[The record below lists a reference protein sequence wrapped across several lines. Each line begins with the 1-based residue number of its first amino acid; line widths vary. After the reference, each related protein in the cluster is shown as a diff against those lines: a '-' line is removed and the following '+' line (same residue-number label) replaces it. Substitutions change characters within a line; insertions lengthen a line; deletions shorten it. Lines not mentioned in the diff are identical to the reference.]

1 MLVVTAA
8 AVACLYLINTYLQGA
23 TLTTQGQSRSLRI
36 LTWNIGK
43 LYHARWDSRASDD
56 DLDHVAE
63 VIRETDAHVVA
74 LQELKGPTQLGR
86 LASMLGRSWRAHVPE
101 DVYDRRAGLLTRLPV
116 EFVRLPTSS
125 GRVGQG
131 AVVTAP
137 GGAKF
142 AVASVHLD
150 AFDADRRLLQAEEI
164 IAGIQRLEMSDF
176 VIAGDFNFDASVA
189 AQDSADQRLYQLLT
203 QGMVDAGRYAG
214 GTSLISH
221 RLDYVFYRSARVDT
235 AVAQVLKDRR
245 INIMDHDPVVVEL
258 SLSR

>member
-1 MLVVTAA
+1 MLFVTAA
-8 AVACLYLINTYLQGA
+8 AVACTYLINTRLQGSA
-23 TLTTQGQSRSLRI
+23 LTTQDQRHTLRI

-63 VIRETDAHVVA
+63 VIRETDVHVVA

-86 LASMLGRSWRAHVPE
+86 LASMLGGSWRSHVPE

-125 GRVGQG
+125 GRVAQG
-131 AVVTAP
+131 AVVTTP

-142 AVASVHLD
+142 AVSSVHLD
-150 AFDADRRLLQAEEI
+150 AFDAERRLAQAEEI
-164 IAGIQRLEMSDF
+164 LAGIQRLDVPDF
-176 VIAGDFNFDASVA
+176 VVAGDFNFDASVA

-203 QGMVDAGRYAG
+203 REMADAGRRAG
-214 GTSLISH
+214 VTSLISR
-221 RLDYVFYRSARVDT
+221 RLDYVFYHSARVDT
-235 AVAQVLKDRR
+235 ATAQVLKERR
-245 INIMDHDPVVVEL
+245 INIMDHDPLVVEL
-258 SLSR
+258 ALSR